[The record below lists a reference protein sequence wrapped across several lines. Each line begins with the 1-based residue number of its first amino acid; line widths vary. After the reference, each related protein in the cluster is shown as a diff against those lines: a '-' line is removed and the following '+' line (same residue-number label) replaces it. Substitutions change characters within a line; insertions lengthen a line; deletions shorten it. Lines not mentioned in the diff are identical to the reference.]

1 MKFTINNINEN
12 TTKTIET
19 PFTFKQWLSIH
30 FGAWGFYKIEQI
42 DKKHYKIYDSFT
54 KELQYTI
61 TK

>member
-1 MKFTINNINEN
+1 MKFRINNINEN
-12 TTKTIET
+12 TTQTIET
-19 PFTFKQWLSIH
+19 PFTLKQWLSIH

-42 DKKHYKIYDSFT
+42 DKKHYNIYDAFS